1 MARVTSGKIHL
12 TRAPLDLA
20 QAVRR
25 AVETI
30 HAAGRGERHLLTL
43 DLAPVWVDADE
54 TRMEQVVSNLLSNAV
69 KYTPAGG
76 AIQITVATEGGEAVL
91 RVSDTGQGMP
101 AETRDRAFDLF
112 FQGERSLDRSQGG
125 LGIGLT
131 LVRRLVEMHGG
142 SVGAASEGPGRGST
156 FTVRLPRGATPVLV
170 APTRAATPS
179 SRGGSRCRRVLVVED
194 NSDTREMLR
203 QVLAMLGH
211 EVHVAQDG
219 AEAVDLALRLGPDV
233 ALVDV
238 GLPALDGYAVAR
250 AIRAAPGGNRIRL
263 VAVTG
268 YGRAEDRRAA
278 EVAGF
283 DAHVV
288 KPVSPEMLADIV
300 AGVGG
305 DARLAS

>member
-1 MARVTSGKIHL
+1 
-12 TRAPLDLA
+12 
-20 QAVRR
+20 VRD
-25 AVETI
+25 
-30 HAAGRGERHLLTL
+30 G
-43 DLAPVWVDADE
+43 
-54 TRMEQVVSNLLSNAV
+54 
-69 KYTPAGG
+69 
-76 AIQITVATEGGEAVL
+76 
-91 RVSDTGQGMP
+91 
-101 AETRDRAFDLF
+101 
-112 FQGERSLDRSQGG
+112 
-125 LGIGLT
+125 
-131 LVRRLVEMHGG
+131 HGY
-142 SVGAASEGPGRGST
+142 
-156 FTVRLPRGATPVLV
+156 
-170 APTRAATPS
+170 
-179 SRGGSRCRRVLVVED
+179 RRVLVVED

-211 EVHVAQDG
+211 EVHVARDG
-219 AEAVDLALRLGPDV
+219 AEAVDVALRLRPDV

-250 AIRAAPGGNRIRL
+250 AIRAAPGGHRIRL

-278 EVAGF
+278 RAAGF

>member
-1 MARVTSGKIHL
+1 V
-12 TRAPLDLA
+12 
-20 QAVRR
+20 
-25 AVETI
+25 
-30 HAAGRGERHLLTL
+30 
-43 DLAPVWVDADE
+43 
-54 TRMEQVVSNLLSNAV
+54 
-69 KYTPAGG
+69 
-76 AIQITVATEGGEAVL
+76 
-91 RVSDTGQGMP
+91 
-101 AETRDRAFDLF
+101 FDLF

-142 SVGAASEGPGRGST
+142 SVAAASDGPGRGST
-156 FTVRLPRGATPVLV
+156 FTVRLPQCAVPVPV
-170 APTRAATPS
+170 AAAHAPPPPV
-179 SRGGSRCRRVLVVED
+179 RDGHGYRRVLVVED

-211 EVHVAQDG
+211 EVHVARDG
-219 AEAVDLALRLGPDV
+219 AEAVDVALRLRPDV

-250 AIRAAPGGNRIRL
+250 AIRAAPGGHRIRL

-278 EVAGF
+278 RAAGF

-305 DARLAS
+305 SARIAS